1 MVNLLLSNIVT
12 LILFIY
18 ACNIIHNPNPSFI
31 KHKKITY
38 ITGHY
43 VGVLVLPGTAN
54 QNKLSVLIDL
64 FNL

>member
-1 MVNLLLSNIVT
+1 MI
-12 LILFIY
+12 
-18 ACNIIHNPNPSFI
+18 NIIIWYTN
-31 KHKKITY
+31 
-38 ITGHY
+38 